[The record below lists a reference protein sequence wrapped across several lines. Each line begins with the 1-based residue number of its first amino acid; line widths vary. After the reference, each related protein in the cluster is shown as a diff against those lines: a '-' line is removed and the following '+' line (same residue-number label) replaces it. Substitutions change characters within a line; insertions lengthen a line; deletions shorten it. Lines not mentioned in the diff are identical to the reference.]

1 MIFLLKFRRA
11 LLFTFNY
18 LSIYIF
24 ALPCYTFNDGDNF
37 MNQKKELIK
46 NTLIIS
52 IGKFS
57 TQLVSF
63 LLLPLYTS
71 LLTTS
76 EYGAY
81 DLLNTISIFLIP
93 CVTLLMEEGMF
104 RFLIDAKNDKDISE
118 IMSATGLYYLVSF
131 IVWSIL
137 ILIVGA
143 LIIYPYTIWL
153 IFYILASL
161 LSSLAGASSRGMSKF
176 KIYSLFCFLSSF
188 ATILLNIIFIL
199 GFKMGLSSL
208 FLSYIIGNSI
218 VSIWLL
224 IKIKFTKY
232 LRFEYMNRKKLK
244 EMVKYSLP
252 LVPNSIS
259 WNAISLTNR
268 LLITNVLGESIN
280 GIYSIGN
287 RFPTIINTCYSYFNL
302 SWKESASKVLNDK
315 DKDEFY
321 NSVYIN
327 LKHFLIC
334 VSILIIA
341 VLPFVFNLLVKNN
354 YRDAYFY
361 IPIMIIA
368 VYFSNLSNFCSGIFS
383 AYKDTKIL
391 AKTTIVATIIN
402 LVISFLLIKKIGLYA
417 TVLATLVSY
426 FVIYIYRNYRLR
438 KYLILRKDKY
448 VPLSMLVLL
457 IVTAL
462 YYTNNYLLYT
472 LGLVIGLC
480 YSYYLNKSFV
490 KIILN
495 KLKRR

>member
-1 MIFLLKFRRA
+1 
-11 LLFTFNY
+11 
-18 LSIYIF
+18 
-24 ALPCYTFNDGDNF
+24 

-93 CVTLLMEEGMF
+93 CITLLMDEGMF
-104 RFLIDAKNDKDISE
+104 RFLIDVKNDKDLSE
-118 IMSATGLYYLVSF
+118 VFSATGIFYLLSF
-131 IVWSIL
+131 FVWGIL
-137 ILIVGA
+137 IFLVGK
-143 LIIYPYTIWL
+143 IINYPYTIYL
-153 IFYILASL
+153 IFYLLASL
-161 LSSLAGASSRGMSKF
+161 LSSLAGSSARGMAKF
-176 KIYSLFCFLSSF
+176 KLYSLFSF
-188 ATILLNIIFIL
+188 ASSLLTIILNIVFIL

-224 IKIKFTKY
+224 FKIKFTKY
-232 LRFEYMNRKKLK
+232 LKFKYLNKKKVK
-244 EMVKYSLP
+244 EMIKYSFP

-268 LLITNVLGESIN
+268 LLITNCLGQSFN
-280 GIYSIGN
+280 GIYSVGN

-302 SWKESASKVLNDK
+302 SWKESASRALNNE

-321 NSVYIN
+321 NSVFIN
-327 LKHFLIC
+327 LKHFLVC
-334 VSILIIA
+334 VSILLIA
-341 VLPFVFNLLVKNN
+341 FLPFVFNLLIKKDYVDS
-354 YRDAYFY
+354 YYY
-361 IPIMIIA
+361 IPIMIIS

-391 AKTTIVATIIN
+391 ARTTIVATAIN
-402 LVISFLLIKKIGLYA
+402 LLLVMLFINKIGLYA
-417 TVLATLVSY
+417 TVISTLISY
-426 FVIYIYRNYRLR
+426 FIIYMYRNYKLK
-438 KYLILRKDKY
+438 KYIVLDKDKY
-448 VPLSMLVLL
+448 TILSTFVL
-457 IVTAL
+457 IVVTAL
-462 YYTNNYLLYT
+462 YYTKNYILC
-472 LGLVIGLC
+472 GIGLLIALG
-480 YSYYLNKSFV
+480 YSYHLNKSFINV
-490 KIILN
+490 ILKKI
-495 KLKRR
+495 KKR